1 MMSEITEEFLIATA
15 VAPRVSKVMVDANV
29 KKVDHIYHGLLT
41 ICVIT
46 LQNGFTV
53 TGESA
58 CASPENYRKETGE
71 KISYENAYDKIWALM
86 GYELKNKLALMK
98 GAGAPTGGILH
109 LGSDVHTALGQKVVH
124 FTPMTRLDYNVFRGW
139 QLPADEN
146 GEDEGYL
153 VQYADGGSP
162 NVAGFDGY
170 VSWSPKDVFER
181 AYSTVAEVKATTHV
195 ERMQRELA
203 DLQIKI
209 TKLTAFC
216 GGEVFL
222 TLAPEDQQDM
232 HNQLAAMTLYSD
244 TLERRLSRA
253 LQ

>member
-1 MMSEITEEFLIATA
+1 MTTVTENELKVHQEKIGGKRVTLDALKANIVKEEFHVFLGSQLT
-15 VAPRVSKVMVDANV
+15 VCVLT
-29 KKVDHIYHGLLT
+29 LL
-41 ICVIT
+41 
-46 LQNGFTV
+46 NGFTV

-86 GYELKNKLALMK
+86 GYELKNKLAMIEA
-98 GAGAPTGGILH
+98 AGAPTGAICQQAAE
-109 LGSDVHTALGQKVVH
+109 VRTALGQKVVH

-170 VSWSPKDVFER
+170 VSWSPKDVFEK
-181 AYSTVAEVKATTHV
+181 AYSVVAEVKATTHV
-195 ERMQRELA
+195 ERMQRE
-203 DLQIKI
+203 
-209 TKLTAFC
+209 
-216 GGEVFL
+216 
-222 TLAPEDQQDM
+222 
-232 HNQLAAMTLYSD
+232 
-244 TLERRLSRA
+244 ERISGLPMSSQHRFRA
-253 LQ
+253 GHARC